1 MPTMFPTPAT
11 GGDDLNRRPQ
21 NPGEVTGIP
30 TSLKWAF
37 GIFLATAVLM
47 VLTSLVMFT
56 AGYTGPDAVDAD
68 YMDVVVG
75 NQKFIGG
82 LNGLAGVVIA
92 ALISQVPRSGK
103 NVRRLLLA
111 ISLLVVLVDL
121 LSFVTRAGGPALAVI
136 AVLLAFASLLLFR
149 PAVSDLVEE
158 NHRVKKMGKRD

>member
-1 MPTMFPTPAT
+1 MF
-11 GGDDLNRRPQ
+11 
-21 NPGEVTGIP
+21 
-30 TSLKWAF
+30 
-37 GIFLATAVLM
+37 
-47 VLTSLVMFT
+47 LTDANFAERFH
-56 AGYTGPDAVDAD
+56 AG
-68 YMDVVVG
+68 
-75 NQKFIGG
+75 K
-82 LNGLAGVVIA
+82 
-92 ALISQVPRSGK
+92 K